1 MAAVNKV
8 REELAQA
15 FLAALKEDQLPWRA
29 CWEQGRPY
37 NAATGRHYK
46 GINTLRLSMLSDEL
60 GYKDPRWCT
69 FPQAQEK
76 GWRIRKGEHATKVEY
91 WAMYDMERKRWINWN
106 EVERL
111 RRDDPDVA
119 DKLQL
124 RSRTALVFNAAQME
138 GLPPLSQRPRT
149 DIGQLRQQRDTLLEN
164 MQLAYREEG
173 TRAYYSPSADMVTL
187 PPEASFDDPY
197 SYISTFLHEC
207 GHATGHPDR
216 LNRHMENHFGSEDYA
231 REELRAE
238 IASAFVSQEL
248 GLEMSQ
254 KALDEHF
261 DLHKAYIQS
270 WIKVLEQ
277 DPQELFDAIKDASG
291 IANYLMEKGEFQQER
306 NVTEEKRQI
315 RHIEAEN
322 IDQEKFDFYAKDPV
336 DLRFVGCTFRNV
348 TVSESEARLSQFK
361 DCKFYGCD
369 TRNVQD
375 RSVFTHAAFFPAD
388 TTVRQPK
395 RRESKYIPAD
405 MIELARSQDVFD
417 ILQRTGEP
425 LFQKDGQW
433 RSVEHDS
440 LVVTPGKGYYW
451 FSRAEGSKSPI
462 DYFVNVHGMGFQEA
476 ARTVLEA
483 IHRDVTYTAPVW
495 QPPAGHEELHPLP
508 RAKTNLD
515 AYNYLVRDRGLDEEL
530 VDELMRQG
538 RIYQSDKYKNVVFV
552 GTDFD
557 GVVASNFARSC
568 DPTQQV
574 QRFDVRGSQKEYR
587 FRMENPDCPRCNVF
601 ESEIDLLSYLSMR
614 PADQRTEN
622 YIALGGVSPRALLA
636 FLQHRPDV
644 SQINLCTDGD
654 RAGEQCAESIRT
666 LLEGQYEISR
676 EAAPIGKDWNESL
689 VRIRELKESWEHE
702 TNDPETETWRGDLT
716 PQEAQIVAAWDDGFD
731 HGLTRMAADILSRT
745 QDDPGLRSAMA
756 KLDPVEQV
764 RSPFARKAEDWTY

>member
-1 MAAVNKV
+1 MILCVGDSVKLGHLREALEQRLHQEVTFLPAAPDIRRQENDILLAAQGTDAIIYDTDAYYNDG
-8 REELAQA
+8 EELIGVIKRIWRTNHAA
-15 FLAALKEDQLPWRA
+15 PILLVPTDNPKNEIVKAALAVQIKNIINVALSPGEQKDQLEKILTGYYAANGDRKDIRA
-29 CWEQGRPY
+29 AE
-37 NAATGRHYK
+37 
-46 GINTLRLSMLSDEL
+46 DE
-60 GYKDPRWCT
+60 
-69 FPQAQEK
+69 
-76 GWRIRKGEHATKVEY
+76 
-91 WAMYDMERKRWINWN
+91 
-106 EVERL
+106 
-111 RRDDPDVA
+111 VA
-119 DKLQL
+119 ED
-124 RSRTALVFNAAQME
+124 
-138 GLPPLSQRPRT
+138 
-149 DIGQLRQQRDTLLEN
+149 
-164 MQLAYREEG
+164 
-173 TRAYYSPSADMVTL
+173 
-187 PPEASFDDPY
+187 
-197 SYISTFLHEC
+197 
-207 GHATGHPDR
+207 PDR
-216 LNRHMENHFGSEDYA
+216 LNRHIENHFGSEDYA

-254 KALDEHF
+254 KALNEHF

-270 WIKVLEQ
+270 WIKVLEK
-277 DPQELFDAIKDASG
+277 DPQELFAAIKDASG
-291 IANYLMEKGEFQQER
+291 IANYLMEKGEFLQ
-306 NVTEEKRQI
+306 NITEEKRQI

-369 TRNVQD
+369 TRSVQD

-388 TTVRQPK
+388 AAVRQPE

-476 ARTVLEA
+476 VRTVLEA
-483 IHRDVTYTAPVW
+483 IHRDVTYTPPVW
-495 QPPAGHEELHPLP
+495 LPPAEHEEFRPLP

-515 AYNYLVRDRGLDEEL
+515 AYNYLVQERGLDQEL
-530 VDELMRQG
+530 VDGLMRQG
-538 RIYQSDKYKNVVFV
+538 RIYQSGKYKNVVFV

-636 FLQHRPDV
+636 FLQYRPDV

-689 VRIRELKESWEHE
+689 VRIRELQESWEHE
-702 TNDPETETWRGDLT
+702 TNDPETETWRDDLT
-716 PQEAQIVAAWDDGFD
+716 SQEAQIVAAWDDGFD
-731 HGLTRMAADILSRT
+731 HGLARMVTLSRT

>member
-15 FLAALKEDQLPWRA
+15 FLAALKEEQLPWRA
-29 CWEQGRPY
+29 CWAQERPY
-37 NAATGRHYK
+37 NAATGRRYK
-46 GINTLRLSMLSDEL
+46 GINTLRLSMLADER

-69 FPQAQEK
+69 FQQAKDK
-76 GWRIRKGEHATKVEY
+76 GWKIRKEEHATKVEY
-91 WAMYDMERKRWINWN
+91 WAMYDMERKRWMNWN

-111 RRDDPDVA
+111 KRDDPDAA

-138 GLPPLSQRPRT
+138 GVPPLPQRPRT

-207 GHATGHPDR
+207 GHA
-216 LNRHMENHFGSEDYA
+216 
-231 REELRAE
+231 
-238 IASAFVSQEL
+238 
-248 GLEMSQ
+248 
-254 KALDEHF
+254 
-261 DLHKAYIQS
+261 
-270 WIKVLEQ
+270 
-277 DPQELFDAIKDASG
+277 SG
-291 IANYLMEKGEFQQER
+291 IANYLMEKGEFLQ
-306 NVTEEKRQI
+306 NITEEKRQI

-369 TRNVQD
+369 TRSVQD

-388 TTVRQPK
+388 AAVRQPE

-476 ARTVLEA
+476 VRTVLEA
-483 IHRDVTYTAPVW
+483 IHRDVTYTPPVW
-495 QPPAGHEELHPLP
+495 LPPAEHEEFRPLP

-515 AYNYLVRDRGLDEEL
+515 AYNYLVQERGLDQEL
-530 VDELMRQG
+530 VDGLMRQG
-538 RIYQSDKYKNVVFV
+538 RIYQSGKYKNVVFV

-636 FLQHRPDV
+636 FLQYRPDV

-689 VRIRELKESWEHE
+689 VRIRELQESWEHE
-702 TNDPETETWRGDLT
+702 TNDPETETWRDDLT
-716 PQEAQIVAAWDDGFD
+716 SQEAQIVAAWDDGFD
-731 HGLTRMAADILSRT
+731 HGLARMVTLSRT

>member
-15 FLAALKEDQLPWRA
+15 FLAALKEEQLPWRA
-29 CWEQGRPY
+29 CWAQGRPY
-37 NAATGRHYK
+37 NAATGRRYK
-46 GINTLRLSMLSDEL
+46 GINTLRLSMLADER

-69 FPQAQEK
+69 FQQAKDK
-76 GWRIRKGEHATKVEY
+76 GWKIRKGEHATKVEY
-91 WAMYDMERKRWINWN
+91 WAMYDMERKRWMNWN

-111 RRDDPDVA
+111 KRDDPDAA

-138 GLPPLSQRPRT
+138 GVPPLPQRPRT

-216 LNRHMENHFGSEDYA
+216 LNRHIENHFGSEDYA

-254 KALDEHF
+254 KALNEHF

-270 WIKVLEQ
+270 WIKVLEK
-277 DPQELFDAIKDASG
+277 DPQELFAAIKDASG
-291 IANYLMEKGEFQQER
+291 IANYLMEKGEFLQ
-306 NVTEEKRQI
+306 NITEEKRQI

-369 TRNVQD
+369 TRSVQD

-388 TTVRQPK
+388 AAVRQPE

-476 ARTVLEA
+476 VRTVLEA
-483 IHRDVTYTAPVW
+483 IHRDVTYTPPVW
-495 QPPAGHEELHPLP
+495 LPPAEHEEFRPLP

-515 AYNYLVRDRGLDEEL
+515 AYNYLV
-530 VDELMRQG
+530 
-538 RIYQSDKYKNVVFV
+538 
-552 GTDFD
+552 
-557 GVVASNFARSC
+557 
-568 DPTQQV
+568 
-574 QRFDVRGSQKEYR
+574 
-587 FRMENPDCPRCNVF
+587 
-601 ESEIDLLSYLSMR
+601 
-614 PADQRTEN
+614 
-622 YIALGGVSPRALLA
+622 
-636 FLQHRPDV
+636 
-644 SQINLCTDGD
+644 
-654 RAGEQCAESIRT
+654 
-666 LLEGQYEISR
+666 
-676 EAAPIGKDWNESL
+676 
-689 VRIRELKESWEHE
+689 
-702 TNDPETETWRGDLT
+702 
-716 PQEAQIVAAWDDGFD
+716 
-731 HGLTRMAADILSRT
+731 
-745 QDDPGLRSAMA
+745 
-756 KLDPVEQV
+756 
-764 RSPFARKAEDWTY
+764 

>member
-1 MAAVNKV
+1 MAATNKV

-15 FLAALKEDQLPWRA
+15 FLAALKEDRIPWRA
-29 CWEQGRPY
+29 CWTQGRPY
-37 NAATGRHYK
+37 NAVSGRRYK
-46 GINTLRLSMLSDEL
+46 GVNTLRLSMLADER
-60 GYKDPRWCT
+60 GYTDPRWCT
-69 FPQAQEK
+69 FRQAREK
-76 GWRIRKGEHATKVEY
+76 GWKIRKGEHATKVEY
-91 WAMYDMERKRWINWN
+91 WAMYDTEQKKLLSWDEVKRMM
-106 EVERL
+106 
-111 RRDDPDVA
+111 RDDPDTA
-119 DKLQL
+119 DNLQL
-124 RSRTALVFNAAQME
+124 RSYISLVFNASQIE
-138 GLPPLSQRPRT
+138 GIPALQQRQTT
-149 DIGQLRQQRDTLLEN
+149 DIGDLRRQRDTLLEN
-164 MQLAYREEG
+164 MHLAYREEG
-173 TRAYYSPSADMVTL
+173 TRAYYSPMADMVTL
-187 PPEASFDDPY
+187 PPEGSFDDPY

-207 GHATGHPDR
+207 GHATGHPSR
-216 LNRHMENHFGSEDYA
+216 LNRHIENHFGSEDYA

-254 KALDEHF
+254 KAMDDHF

-270 WIKVLEQ
+270 WIEALEK
-277 DPQELFDAIKDASG
+277 DPQELFAAIKDANS
-291 IANYLMEKGEFQQER
+291 IANYLMEKGEFLQER
-306 NVTEEKRQI
+306 SITEEKRQI
-315 RHIEAEN
+315 RQPE
-322 IDQEKFDFYAKDPV
+322 
-336 DLRFVGCTFRNV
+336 
-348 TVSESEARLSQFK
+348 
-361 DCKFYGCD
+361 
-369 TRNVQD
+369 
-375 RSVFTHAAFFPAD
+375 
-388 TTVRQPK
+388 RQGT
-395 RRESKYIPAD
+395 KYIPAD
-405 MIELARSQDVFD
+405 LIELARSQDVFD

-425 LFQKDGQW
+425 LVKKDGQW

-462 DYFVNVHGMGFQEA
+462 DYFVNVHGMSFQEA

-495 QPPAGHEELHPLP
+495 QPPAEHEEFHPLP
-508 RAKTNLD
+508 RAKTSLD
-515 AYNYLVRDRGLDEEL
+515 AYNYLVRERGLDEEL

-538 RIYQSDKYKNVVFV
+538 RIYQSSKYKNVVFV

-654 RAGEQCAESIRT
+654 QAGEQCAESIRT

-676 EAAPIGKDWNESL
+676 ESAPIGKDWNETL
-689 VRIRELKESWEHE
+689 VRLRDLKESWEEE
-702 TNDPETETWRGDLT
+702 TNDPETETWRDDLM
-716 PQEAQIVAAWDDGFD
+716 PQEAQVVEAWDDGFEQ
-731 HGLTRMAADILSRT
+731 GLARMAADTLSRT
-745 QDDPGLRSAMA
+745 QDDPALKKSMA
-756 KLDPVEQV
+756 KLNPIKQEQV
-764 RSPFARKAEDWTY
+764 QDPFEQKDEEWIY

>member
-1 MAAVNKV
+1 MAATNKV

-15 FLAALKEDQLPWRA
+15 FLAALKEDHIPWRA
-29 CWEQGRPY
+29 CWTQGRPY
-37 NAATGRHYK
+37 NAVSGRRYK
-46 GINTLRLSMLSDEL
+46 GVNTLRLSMLADERD
-60 GYKDPRWCT
+60 YTDPRWCT
-69 FPQAQEK
+69 FQQAKEK
-76 GWRIRKGEHATKVEY
+76 GWKIRKGEHATKVEY
-91 WAMYDMERKRWINWN
+91 WAMYDVEEKKLLSWDEVKRMM
-106 EVERL
+106 
-111 RRDDPDVA
+111 RDDPDAA

-124 RSRTALVFNAAQME
+124 RSYISLVFNASQIE
-138 GLPPLSQRPRT
+138 GIPVLQQRQAT
-149 DIGQLRQQRDTLLEN
+149 DIGDLRRQRDTLLEN
-164 MQLAYREEG
+164 MHLAYREQG
-173 TRAYYSPSADMVTL
+173 TRAYYSPMADMVTL
-187 PPEASFDDPY
+187 PPEGSFDDPY

-207 GHATGHPDR
+207 GHATGHPSR
-216 LNRHMENHFGSEDYA
+216 LNRHIENHFGSEDYA

-254 KALDEHF
+254 KAMDDHF

-270 WIKVLEQ
+270 WIEALEK
-277 DPQELFDAIKDASG
+277 DPQELFAAIKDANS
-291 IANYLMEKGEFQQER
+291 IANYLMEKGEFLQER
-306 NVTEEKRQI
+306 SITEEKRQI
-315 RHIEAEN
+315 RQPER
-322 IDQEKFDFYAKDPV
+322 Q
-336 DLRFVGCTFRNV
+336 
-348 TVSESEARLSQFK
+348 
-361 DCKFYGCD
+361 D
-369 TRNVQD
+369 T
-375 RSVFTHAAFFPAD
+375 
-388 TTVRQPK
+388 
-395 RRESKYIPAD
+395 KYIPAD
-405 MIELARSQDVFD
+405 LIELARSQDVFD

-425 LFQKDGQW
+425 LVKKDGQW

-462 DYFVNVHGMGFQEA
+462 DYFVNVHGMSFQEA

-483 IHRDVTYTAPVW
+483 IHRDVTYTAPMW
-495 QPPAGHEELHPLP
+495 KPPAEHEEFHPLP
-508 RAKTNLD
+508 RAKTSLD
-515 AYNYLVRDRGLDEEL
+515 AYNYLVRERGLDEEL

-538 RIYQSDKYKNVVFV
+538 RIYQSSKYKNVVFV

-654 RAGEQCAESIRT
+654 QAGEQCAESIRT

-676 EAAPIGKDWNESL
+676 ESAPIGKDWNETL
-689 VRIRELKESWEHE
+689 VRLRDLKESWAEE
-702 TNDPETETWRGDLT
+702 TNDPETETWRDDLM
-716 PQEAQIVAAWDDGFD
+716 PQEVQVVEAWDDGFEQ
-731 HGLTRMAADILSRT
+731 GLARMAADTLSRT
-745 QDDPGLRSAMA
+745 QDDPALKKSMA
-756 KLDPVEQV
+756 KLNPIKQEQV
-764 RSPFARKAEDWTY
+764 QDPFEQKDEEWIY

>member
-1 MAAVNKV
+1 MLFFDLDGTLLDSNGIWLEIDIEFLGRHGIAPVPEDYTDYVAHHGAEESAAYTRRRFGLTESEGEILQAWKDMA
-8 REELAQA
+8 REAYASRLPLKPGAGE
-15 FLAALKEDQLPWRA
+15 FLARCRQAGYSMALLTSCMPQLCRA
-29 CWEQGRPY
+29 
-37 NAATGRHYK
+37 
-46 GINTLRLSMLSDEL
+46 
-60 GYKDPRWCT
+60 
-69 FPQAQEK
+69 
-76 GWRIRKGEHATKVEY
+76 
-91 WAMYDMERKRWINWN
+91 
-106 EVERL
+106 
-111 RRDDPDVA
+111 
-119 DKLQL
+119 
-124 RSRTALVFNAAQME
+124 ALAHHGLE
-138 GLPPLSQRPRT
+138 GLFTQV
-149 DIGQLRQQRDTLLEN
+149 
-164 MQLAYREEG
+164 
-173 TRAYYSPSADMVTL
+173 VT
-187 PPEASFDDPY
+187 
-197 SYISTFLHEC
+197 T
-207 GHATGHPDR
+207 
-216 LNRHMENHFGSEDYA
+216 
-231 REELRAE
+231 
-238 IASAFVSQEL
+238 QEL

-270 WIKVLEQ
+270 WIKVLEK

-508 RAKTNLD
+508 RAKTYLD
-515 AYNYLVRDRGLDEEL
+515 A
-530 VDELMRQG
+530 
-538 RIYQSDKYKNVVFV
+538 
-552 GTDFD
+552 
-557 GVVASNFARSC
+557 
-568 DPTQQV
+568 
-574 QRFDVRGSQKEYR
+574 
-587 FRMENPDCPRCNVF
+587 
-601 ESEIDLLSYLSMR
+601 
-614 PADQRTEN
+614 
-622 YIALGGVSPRALLA
+622 
-636 FLQHRPDV
+636 
-644 SQINLCTDGD
+644 
-654 RAGEQCAESIRT
+654 
-666 LLEGQYEISR
+666 
-676 EAAPIGKDWNESL
+676 
-689 VRIRELKESWEHE
+689 
-702 TNDPETETWRGDLT
+702 
-716 PQEAQIVAAWDDGFD
+716 
-731 HGLTRMAADILSRT
+731 
-745 QDDPGLRSAMA
+745 
-756 KLDPVEQV
+756 
-764 RSPFARKAEDWTY
+764 

>member
-1 MAAVNKV
+1 M
-8 REELAQA
+8 
-15 FLAALKEDQLPWRA
+15 
-29 CWEQGRPY
+29 
-37 NAATGRHYK
+37 
-46 GINTLRLSMLSDEL
+46 
-60 GYKDPRWCT
+60 
-69 FPQAQEK
+69 
-76 GWRIRKGEHATKVEY
+76 
-91 WAMYDMERKRWINWN
+91 
-106 EVERL
+106 
-111 RRDDPDVA
+111 
-119 DKLQL
+119 
-124 RSRTALVFNAAQME
+124 
-138 GLPPLSQRPRT
+138 
-149 DIGQLRQQRDTLLEN
+149 
-164 MQLAYREEG
+164 
-173 TRAYYSPSADMVTL
+173 
-187 PPEASFDDPY
+187 
-197 SYISTFLHEC
+197 
-207 GHATGHPDR
+207 
-216 LNRHMENHFGSEDYA
+216 
-231 REELRAE
+231 
-238 IASAFVSQEL
+238 
-248 GLEMSQ
+248 
-254 KALDEHF
+254 
-261 DLHKAYIQS
+261 
-270 WIKVLEQ
+270 
-277 DPQELFDAIKDASG
+277 
-291 IANYLMEKGEFQQER
+291 
-306 NVTEEKRQI
+306 
-315 RHIEAEN
+315 
-322 IDQEKFDFYAKDPV
+322 
-336 DLRFVGCTFRNV
+336 
-348 TVSESEARLSQFK
+348 
-361 DCKFYGCD
+361 
-369 TRNVQD
+369 QD

-388 TTVRQPK
+388 AAVRQPE

-476 ARTVLEA
+476 VRTVLEA
-483 IHRDVTYTAPVW
+483 IHRDVTYTPPVW
-495 QPPAGHEELHPLP
+495 LPPAEHEEFRPLP

-515 AYNYLVRDRGLDEEL
+515 AYNYLVQERGLDQEL
-530 VDELMRQG
+530 VDGLMRQG
-538 RIYQSDKYKNVVFV
+538 RIYQSGKYKNVVFV

-636 FLQHRPDV
+636 FLQYRPDV

-689 VRIRELKESWEHE
+689 VRIRELQESWEHE
-702 TNDPETETWRGDLT
+702 TNDPETETWRDDLT
-716 PQEAQIVAAWDDGFD
+716 SQEAQIVAAWDDGFD
-731 HGLTRMAADILSRT
+731 HGLARMVTLSRT

>member
-1 MAAVNKV
+1 MKVKELLLTGLLVLLCAMPNVAMAADTTVTRSYPFESATQENPHYTVPETVEEGGKTYTLTSVEYKMKAHREPVTVV
-8 REELAQA
+8 RTIVTGDPGDYPKQITETVDGTSRTLTAQT
-15 FLAALKEDQLPWRA
+15 PTW
-29 CWEQGRPY
+29 
-37 NAATGRHYK
+37 ATGESRTVMQEYASESEVPQSLTVDGVRLPLASVTAGTFRFRCGDSHYRYK
-46 GINTLRLSMLSDEL
+46 IYRDL
-60 GYKDPRWCT
+60 GDLLVVRVSGVSSR
-69 FPQAQEK
+69 FAQ
-76 GWRIRKGEHATKVEY
+76 V
-91 WAMYDMERKRWINWN
+91 AMTVKAGSASRSIYMDDRTMAH
-106 EVERL
+106 VERL
-111 RRDDPDVA
+111 EE
-119 DKLQL
+119 
-124 RSRTALVFNAAQME
+124 RSDA
-138 GLPPLSQRPRT
+138 
-149 DIGQLRQQRDTLLEN
+149 
-164 MQLAYREEG
+164 AYRIHAVEG
-173 TRAYYSPSADMVTL
+173 TRS
-187 PPEASFDDPY
+187 
-197 SYISTFLHEC
+197 
-207 GHATGHPDR
+207 
-216 LNRHMENHFGSEDYA
+216 
-231 REELRAE
+231 
-238 IASAFVSQEL
+238 
-248 GLEMSQ
+248 
-254 KALDEHF
+254 
-261 DLHKAYIQS
+261 
-270 WIKVLEQ
+270 
-277 DPQELFDAIKDASG
+277 
-291 IANYLMEKGEFQQER
+291 
-306 NVTEEKRQI
+306 
-315 RHIEAEN
+315 
-322 IDQEKFDFYAKDPV
+322 
-336 DLRFVGCTFRNV
+336 
-348 TVSESEARLSQFK
+348 
-361 DCKFYGCD
+361 
-369 TRNVQD
+369 VQD

-388 TTVRQPK
+388 AAVRQPE

-476 ARTVLEA
+476 VRTVLEA
-483 IHRDVTYTAPVW
+483 IHRDVTYTPPVW
-495 QPPAGHEELHPLP
+495 LPPAEHEEFRPLP

-515 AYNYLVRDRGLDEEL
+515 AYNYLVQERGLDQEL
-530 VDELMRQG
+530 VDGLMRQG
-538 RIYQSDKYKNVVFV
+538 RIYQSGKYKNVVFV

-636 FLQHRPDV
+636 FLQYRPDV

-689 VRIRELKESWEHE
+689 VRIRELQESWEHE
-702 TNDPETETWRGDLT
+702 TNDPETETWRDDLT
-716 PQEAQIVAAWDDGFD
+716 SQEAQIVAAWDDGFD
-731 HGLTRMAADILSRT
+731 HGLARMVTLSRT

>member
-1 MAAVNKV
+1 MAATNKV

-15 FLAALKEDQLPWRA
+15 FLAALKEDHIPWRA
-29 CWEQGRPY
+29 CWTQGRPY
-37 NAATGRHYK
+37 NAVSGRRYK
-46 GINTLRLSMLSDEL
+46 GVNTLRLSMLADERD
-60 GYKDPRWCT
+60 YTDPRWCT
-69 FPQAQEK
+69 FQQAKEK
-76 GWRIRKGEHATKVEY
+76 GWKIRKGEHATKVEY
-91 WAMYDMERKRWINWN
+91 WAMYDVEEKKLLSWDEVKRMM
-106 EVERL
+106 
-111 RRDDPDVA
+111 RDDPDAA

-124 RSRTALVFNAAQME
+124 RSYISLVFNASQIE
-138 GLPPLSQRPRT
+138 GIPVLQQRQAT
-149 DIGQLRQQRDTLLEN
+149 DIGDLRRQRDTLLEN
-164 MQLAYREEG
+164 MHLAYREQG
-173 TRAYYSPSADMVTL
+173 TRAYYSPMADMVTL
-187 PPEASFDDPY
+187 PPEGSFDDPY

-207 GHATGHPDR
+207 GHATGHPSR
-216 LNRHMENHFGSEDYA
+216 LNRHIENHFGSEDYA

-254 KALDEHF
+254 KAMDDHF

-270 WIKVLEQ
+270 WIEALEKY
-277 DPQELFDAIKDASG
+277 PQELFAAIKDANS
-291 IANYLMEKGEFQQER
+291 IANYLMEKGEFLQER
-306 NVTEEKRQI
+306 SITEEKRQI
-315 RHIEAEN
+315 RQPER
-322 IDQEKFDFYAKDPV
+322 QE
-336 DLRFVGCTFRNV
+336 T
-348 TVSESEARLSQFK
+348 
-361 DCKFYGCD
+361 
-369 TRNVQD
+369 
-375 RSVFTHAAFFPAD
+375 
-388 TTVRQPK
+388 
-395 RRESKYIPAD
+395 KYIPAD
-405 MIELARSQDVFD
+405 LIELARSQDVFD

-425 LFQKDGQW
+425 LVKKDGQW

-462 DYFVNVHGMGFQEA
+462 DYFVNVHGMSFQEA

-483 IHRDVTYTAPVW
+483 IHRDVTYTAPMW
-495 QPPAGHEELHPLP
+495 KPPAEHEEFHPLP
-508 RAKTNLD
+508 RAKTSLD
-515 AYNYLVRDRGLDEEL
+515 AYNYLVRERGLDEEL

-538 RIYQSDKYKNVVFV
+538 RIYQSSKYKNVVFV

-574 QRFDVRGSQKEYR
+574 HRFDVRGSQKEYR

-654 RAGEQCAESIRT
+654 QAGEQCAESIRT

-676 EAAPIGKDWNESL
+676 ESAPIGKDWNETL
-689 VRIRELKESWEHE
+689 VRLRDLKESWAEE
-702 TNDPETETWRGDLT
+702 TNDPETETWRDDLM
-716 PQEAQIVAAWDDGFD
+716 PQEVQVVEAWDDGFEQ
-731 HGLTRMAADILSRT
+731 GLARMAADTLSRT
-745 QDDPGLRSAMA
+745 QDDPALKKSMA
-756 KLDPVEQV
+756 KLNPIKQEQV
-764 RSPFARKAEDWTY
+764 QDPFEQKDEEWIY

>member
-15 FLAALKEDQLPWRA
+15 FLAALKEEQLPWRA
-29 CWEQGRPY
+29 CWAQGRPY
-37 NAATGRHYK
+37 NAATGRRYK
-46 GINTLRLSMLSDEL
+46 GINTLRLSMLADERD
-60 GYKDPRWCT
+60 YKDPRWCT
-69 FPQAQEK
+69 FQQAKDK
-76 GWRIRKGEHATKVEY
+76 GWKIRKGEHATKVEY
-91 WAMYDMERKRWINWN
+91 WAMYDMERKRWMNWN

-111 RRDDPDVA
+111 KRDDPDAA

-138 GLPPLSQRPRT
+138 GVPPLPQRPRT

-216 LNRHMENHFGSEDYA
+216 LNRPMENRFGSEDYA

-277 DPQELFDAIKDASG
+277 DPQELFAAIKDASG
-291 IANYLMEKGEFQQER
+291 IANYLMEKGEFLQ
-306 NVTEEKRQI
+306 NITEEKRQI
-315 RHIEAEN
+315 R
-322 IDQEKFDFYAKDPV
+322 
-336 DLRFVGCTFRNV
+336 
-348 TVSESEARLSQFK
+348 
-361 DCKFYGCD
+361 
-369 TRNVQD
+369 
-375 RSVFTHAAFFPAD
+375 
-388 TTVRQPK
+388 QPEH
-395 RRESKYIPAD
+395 RESKYIPTD

-476 ARTVLEA
+476 VRTVLEA
-483 IHRDVTYTAPVW
+483 IHRDVTYTPPVW
-495 QPPAGHEELHPLP
+495 LPPAGHEEFRPLP

-515 AYNYLVRDRGLDEEL
+515 AYSYLVRDRGLDQEL

-654 RAGEQCAESIRT
+654 RVGEQCAESIRT

-689 VRIRELKESWEHE
+689 VRIRELQENWEHE
-702 TNDPETETWRGDLT
+702 TNDPETEEWRDDLT
-716 PQEAQIVAAWDDGFD
+716 PQEAQIVAVWDDGFD
-731 HGLTRMAADILSRT
+731 HGLARMVTLSRT
-745 QDDPGLRSAMA
+745 QDDPGLKNAMA
-756 KLDPVEQV
+756 KLDPVEQE
-764 RSPFARKAEDWTY
+764 RSPFARKTEDWTY